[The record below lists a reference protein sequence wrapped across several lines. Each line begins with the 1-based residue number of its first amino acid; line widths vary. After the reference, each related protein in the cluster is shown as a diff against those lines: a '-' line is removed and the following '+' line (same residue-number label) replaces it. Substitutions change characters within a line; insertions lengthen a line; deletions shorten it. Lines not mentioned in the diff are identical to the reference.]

1 MFGTKLP
8 KASNNVKFL
17 LASTSLKT
25 ISLFNVK
32 DGTGDSGAGLTNYH
46 NKSHYLLG
54 SRINCIDTRYN
65 INDEYSL

>member
-1 MFGTKLP
+1 MFGTKLA

-32 DGTGDSGAGLTNYH
+32 DGTGGSGVGLTKYH
-46 NKSHYLLG
+46 NKSPTSKVVG
-54 SRINCIDTRYN
+54 
-65 INDEYSL
+65 

>member
-1 MFGTKLP
+1 MFGTKLA

-32 DGTGDSGAGLTNYH
+32 DGTGGSGAGLS
-46 NKSHYLLG
+46 KLSQEIPYL
-54 SRINCIDTRYN
+54 
-65 INDEYSL
+65 